1 MRVRVLC
8 FAILRD
14 IIGEKE
20 VEIELKEG
28 ASVADL
34 IFKLAGLYPQIRKIE
49 QSLMISV
56 NQEYTSRDMILEELD
71 EVAFI
76 PPVSGGM

>member
-1 MRVRVLC
+1 MKVRVLC

-56 NQEYTSRDMILEELD
+56 NQEYTSRDMILKELD